1 MNKKRWWWLAPLC
14 MILSACPFESTVPL
28 EANPT
33 EPVDS
38 SLMGY
43 WYGIV
48 KDGSDFFGIEALEI
62 TKKSDSVYAIIR
74 YGKGIKGDMILP
86 DTAYF
91 NGYTTRIDDLQFM
104 NIEGFVNI
112 EEPRTKK
119 KPPQVRKQ
127 KVYYVSAIDLRND
140 TLDVKTITESFST
153 RKYFSGPGEFRQLVT
168 EMLDRKK
175 NIFDEQY
182 SMKYRKIP
190 KPQQIFPT
198 R

>member
-1 MNKKRWWWLAPLC
+1 MAPFC

-28 EANPT
+28 QASPT

-86 DTAYF
+86 DTGYLK
-91 NGYTTRIDDLQFM
+91 GYTSRIGDLWFM
-104 NIEGFVNI
+104 NIEGYVNI
-112 EEPRTKK
+112 EEPRSKK
-119 KPPQVRKQ
+119 RPQQVKKQ
-127 KVYYVSAIDLRND
+127 KVFYVSAIDRRND
-140 TLDVKTITESFST
+140 TLDVRTITETFST
-153 RKYFSGPGEFRQLVT
+153 KKYFSGPGEFNQLVT
-168 EMLDRKK
+168 EMLERKK

-190 KPQQIFPT
+190 KPQQIFPI